1 MTDATAFIA
10 DGLAA
15 LHRSIDDRGELRNI
29 QLATLSPE
37 GAPSLR
43 TVVLRAFKQ
52 APDPCAEMHSDARAA
67 KIGDIAHA
75 DRVALLAWSAAE
87 RLQIRLRGS
96 ARLHREDDIART
108 CWETLSINAR
118 KAYGR
123 RAQPGAPTDDPDDQS
138 NLPPTEAFRQFVV
151 IRVALFEVDMLRL
164 GPHGDQMR
172 ACGAFTSNGVAARW
186 VGA

>member
-1 MTDATAFIA
+1 MTVAFCETSSSRRYR
-10 DGLAA
+10 LRV
-15 LHRSIDDRGELRNI
+15 HR
-29 QLATLSPE
+29 A
-37 GAPSLR
+37 LR

-138 NLPPTEAFRQFVV
+138 NLPPTEAFPAVRGHPRGVV
-151 IRVALFEVDMLRL
+151 
-164 GPHGDQMR
+164 
-172 ACGAFTSNGVAARW
+172 
-186 VGA
+186 